1 VRNLGISNDV
11 PRARALLAPGTP
23 WVTGLLAGA
32 LLLGQSGCDAEETSI
47 NSPTGA
53 GGNGTQSTSADSSG
67 ATTTTGATTA
77 TTTSGGNSTSTT
89 GAGGEPGLTLYGAP
103 LVVSPTYDS
112 FTVST
117 VVQSGDPATLR
128 ARVRPEGDSPW
139 SEPMPPTTRALDLAE
154 WRFDGLAAGTR
165 YEYDVNEVTDAT
177 AANPRFH
184 FEGSA
189 VTQREAGEA
198 FTFAM
203 LSDTHIGAYLEYSN
217 QGYPETLE
225 AISAEVG
232 QAAPD
237 FVVNLGDMLDF
248 HQFGF
253 NSPPP
258 SGEITALAYQ
268 NYRYLLGDM
277 AGHTSH
283 FPVIGNWDGEAGSY
297 TAEQIAWSREQRQL
311 YVPAPDP
318 ATYPEGAAPGADYYA
333 YTWGDA
339 LFIVLNVM
347 SYTTAE
353 HVLNDDEAADDWTLG
368 TEQLDWFRSTLEDAT
383 SKWRFVFIHHTVG
396 GAAGDAANSAYGR
409 GGGQAAYVGEQAT
422 VHELMLEHGVQ
433 IFFYGHDHVF
443 ADMVVDG
450 IHYSMPGSA
459 GAPWKFTTEETG
471 YTEYWDESGWG
482 RVDVSPDSVHVQFI
496 AMGGA
501 VLFEYTL
508 Q

>member
-1 VRNLGISNDV
+1 MRNLGISRDV
-11 PRARALLAPGTP
+11 PQARAWLARGAP
-23 WVTGLLAGA
+23 WVTGLVAGA
-32 LLLGQSGCDAEETSI
+32 VLLGQSGCDVTENATS
-47 NSPTGA
+47 NATSGA
-53 GGNGTQSTSADSSG
+53 GGGSASTSTSG
-67 ATTTTGATTA
+67 GTTTSTTA
-77 TTTSGGNSTSTT
+77 TTSAVGTSTT
-89 GAGGEPGLTLYGAP
+89 GAGGEPGLTLFGAP
-103 LVVSPTYDS
+103 LVVSPTYEA
-112 FTVST
+112 FTVSA
-117 VVQSGDPATLR
+117 VVQSGDPAVLR
-128 ARVRPEGDSPW
+128 ARVRPEGDSGW
-139 SEPMPPTTRALDLAE
+139 SEPVPPTTRALDLAE
-154 WRFDGLAAGTR
+154 WRFDGLEPGTR
-165 YEYDVNEVTDAT
+165 YEYDVSEETDAE
-177 AANPRFH
+177 PKFH

-311 YVPAPDP
+311 YVPAPNP
-318 ATYPEGAAPGADYYA
+318 TTYPEGAAPGADYYA

-353 HVLNDDEAADDWTLG
+353 HVLNDDEAPDDWTLG
-368 TEQLDWFRSTLEDAT
+368 PDQLEWLRTTLEDAT
-383 SKWRFVFIHHTVG
+383 SKWRFMFIHHTVG

-422 VHELMLEHGVQ
+422 IHELMLEHGVQ

-482 RVDVSPDSVHVQFI
+482 RVDVSPDAVHVQFI